1 MSGLTDVKIR
11 SAKPGDKDFKLSDDR
26 GLHLLVRKNGS
37 KLWQLRYRFAG
48 KEQTQSLGRYPD
60 VSLAEARDKRDASR
74 KLLSQGINP
83 MTAKLIASTPAPPS
97 SPTFESIARQ
107 WLAVWSVGKSL
118 RHVGYTERR
127 LDTNVYPLLGQRPIA
142 DIQPPEIVR
151 LLTAMQARGVKDL
164 AHRTYQTINM
174 VFRFAIAHGHIAR
187 NPAADFK
194 PGDILSSHRQTNYA
208 RVSEKEFPDLLRALD
223 IYGGEPGTRL
233 AMKLLALTFVRT
245 SELIQAKWVEID
257 FAAAQWRIPAER
269 IKMKTMHVVPL
280 ARQSLELLR
289 TLYPLTGS
297 TPFLFPGQRR
307 SDKPLKPIS
316 NNTILKALERL
327 GYKGKMTGHGFRGIA
342 STLLHEQ
349 GYPHEQIELQLAHQK
364 RDAVSAA
371 YNYAQYLPQRTQMM
385 QDWADYLDRCRE
397 PGVVSVAPT
406 ATDGAR
412 AE

>member
-1 MSGLTDVKIR
+1 MV
-11 SAKPGDKDFKLSDDR
+11 
-26 GLHLLVRKNGS
+26 
-37 KLWQLRYRFAG
+37 
-48 KEQTQSLGRYPD
+48 
-60 VSLAEARDKRDASR
+60 
-74 KLLSQGINP
+74 
-83 MTAKLIASTPAPPS
+83 AKLPLPASTTPT
-97 SPTFESIARQ
+97 SPTFESIAQQ
-107 WLAVWSVGKSL
+107 WLAVWAVGKSS

-127 LDTNVYPLLGQRPIA
+127 LSANVCPLLGPRPIA
-142 DIQPPEIVR
+142 DIQPPEIVQ
-151 LLTAMQARGVKDL
+151 LLTTMQARGLKDL

-174 VFRFAIAHGHIAR
+174 VLRFAIAHGHITR

-194 PGDILSSHRQTNYA
+194 PSDVLASHRQTNYA
-208 RVSEKEFPDLLRALD
+208 RVGEKEFPDLLRAID

-245 SELIQAKWVEID
+245 SELIQARWDEID

-269 IKMKTMHVVPL
+269 MKMKTVHVVPL
-280 ARQSLELLR
+280 ARQAQELLR

-307 SDKPLKPIS
+307 GDQQLKPIS

-385 QDWADYLDRCRE
+385 QDWADYLDQCRQ
-397 PGVVSVAPT
+397 
-406 ATDGAR
+406 
-412 AE
+412 